1 MNASHQPDPRERPA
15 RLTVGVVGAGRVGP
29 ALAASL
35 QLAGHRPVAVSGV
48 SDTSVRRF
56 LSLGLGRRPGP
67 GRRLGPGRRRP
78 LDETTA

>member
-1 MNASHQPDPRERPA
+1 MNTTPQPDPKDRPA

-48 SDTSVRRF
+48 SDAS
-56 LSLGLGRRPGP
+56 
-67 GRRLGPGRRRP
+67 RRRAAALLPDVP
-78 LDETTA
+78 LMTPAEVLGHAELVLL

>member
-1 MNASHQPDPRERPA
+1 MSTVQQPDPGDRPA

-48 SDTSVRRF
+48 SDAS
-56 LSLGLGRRPGP
+56 
-67 GRRLGPGRRRP
+67 RRRAEAMLPDIP
-78 LDETTA
+78 LVPPAEVLH